1 MNKKN
6 PDGERAAIEC
16 FHQKLIENHHI
27 IENTI
32 CFWEDRMNDIIEE
45 MNVAEEIP
53 EWHPD
58 KEDTYH
64 KLNLEMQFVLKKL
77 EADEQEIESLE
88 EKTNRLLADKIFK
101 KFKRIDGEKKD

>member
-6 PDGERAAIEC
+6 PDGERAAIEG
-16 FHQKLIENHHI
+16 FHQKLIESHHI
-27 IENTI
+27 IDDTI
-32 CFWEDRMNDIIEE
+32 CFWEDKMNDVIEE
-45 MNVAEEIP
+45 MNRAEEIP

-64 KLNLEMQFVLKKL
+64 NLNLQMQFILKKL
-77 EADEQEIESLE
+77 ESEEQEIESLE
-88 EKTNRLLADKIFK
+88 EQTNRLLADKIFK